1 MFQIVFFGVFYERFI
16 EDKIRQ
22 FVDLCCMS
30 NVSTFWLYLAT
41 VISPFLKVMSTL
53 KEALKWFAM
62 IGFLVWFP
70 PVVNSRDGYNEL
82 QV

>member
-1 MFQIVFFGVFYERFI
+1 MFQIVFFAVFYERFI

-53 KEALKWFAM
+53 K
-62 IGFLVWFP
+62 GFKSDLLDRIF
-70 PVVNSRDGYNEL
+70 SLISTGG
-82 QV
+82 

>member
-1 MFQIVFFGVFYERFI
+1 MFQIMFFAVFYERFI

-41 VISPFLKVMSTL
+41 VIFPFLKGHEYIKRGFKSDLVWL
-53 KEALKWFAM
+53 N
-62 IGFLVWFP
+62 FLVQFAT
-70 PVVNSRDGYNEL
+70 DC
-82 QV
+82 

>member
-1 MFQIVFFGVFYERFI
+1 MFQIVFFAVFYERFI

-30 NVSTFWLYLAT
+30 NVSTFWLYLET

-53 KEALKWFAM
+53 KEALKVIFYDWIFSL
-62 IGFLVWFP
+62 ISTG
-70 PVVNSRDGYNEL
+70 G
-82 QV
+82 

>member
-1 MFQIVFFGVFYERFI
+1 MFQIVFFAVFYERFI

-41 VISPFLKVMSTL
+41 VISLFLKVMSTL
-53 KEALKWFAM
+53 KEALKVIWYDWIFSL
-62 IGFLVWFP
+62 ISTG
-70 PVVNSRDGYNEL
+70 G
-82 QV
+82 

>member
-1 MFQIVFFGVFYERFI
+1 MFQIVFFAVFYERFI

-41 VISPFLKVMSTL
+41 DISSFLKVMSTL
-53 KEALKWFAM
+53 QEALKVICYDCIFSL
-62 IGFLVWFP
+62 ISTG
-70 PVVNSRDGYNEL
+70 G
-82 QV
+82 